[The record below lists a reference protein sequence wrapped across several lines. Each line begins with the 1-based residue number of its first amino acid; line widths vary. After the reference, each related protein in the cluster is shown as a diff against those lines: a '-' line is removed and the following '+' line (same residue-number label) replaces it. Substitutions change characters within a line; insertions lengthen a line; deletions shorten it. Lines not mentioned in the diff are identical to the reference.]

1 MFIEQP
7 SLIHSTMGHLEMIN
21 RKVLFVAV
29 AAAVTSLSFMHLAH
43 AGPRLDKIMD
53 SKIIRV
59 KSLA

>member
-1 MFIEQP
+1 
-7 SLIHSTMGHLEMIN
+7 MGHLEMIN